1 MELISKNLNIDF
13 IGTRYVWAAISLLVI
28 AVSIYTWFDKG
39 EEKFSVDFVGGT
51 DIVVHFE
58 NPIKIGQVR
67 AAIKEAGITGAT
79 VQSFE
84 HGKSDFSIRLKA
96 DKNSETGE
104 IIREALSGISG
115 NTATWLK
122 EDYVGPI
129 IGEQIRDDGLKAMA
143 FALVCI
149 LLYISFRF
157 EWRFAVGAVAALVH
171 DVIVM
176 TGLFILSGGEISAA
190 VLAAILTVIGYSIN
204 DTIIIYDRVRE
215 NLTEAYK
222 GEDKKRQS
230 SDARQLSKMTLSQI
244 LNLSINQ
251 TMSRTILTTMTTLLV
266 VLALW
271 LLGGGA
277 VKDLA
282 FALVI
287 GLIAGTY
294 STVFI
299 ACPVVMLFEPK
310 KVRNERVAA

>member
-1 MELISKNLNIDF
+1 MELISKNTKFDF
-13 IGTRYVWAAISLLVI
+13 MGTKYFWAAISLLII

-39 EEKFSVDFVGGT
+39 MGKYSIDFVGGT

-58 NPIKIGQVR
+58 NFIEIDQVR
-67 AAIKEAGITGAT
+67 TTLEKGGIEGAT

-84 HGKSDFSIRLKA
+84 HGKGDFSIRLKA
-96 DKNSETGE
+96 EKGSEAGKR
-104 IIREALSGISG
+104 IRELLSEIEG
-115 NTATWLK
+115 NSVSLLK
-122 EDYVGPI
+122 EDFVGPI
-129 IGEQIRDDGLKAMA
+129 IGEQIREDGIKAMI
-143 FALVCI
+143 LSMICI
-149 LLYISFRF
+149 LLYVSFRF
-157 EWRFAVGAVAALVH
+157 EWRFAIGAVVALIH

-176 TGLFILSGGEISAA
+176 GGLFILSGGEVGAA
-190 VLAAILTVIGYSIN
+190 LLAAALTIIGYSIN

-215 NLTEAYK
+215 NLTWAYK

-230 SDARQLSKMTLSQI
+230 TEKKQLSEMSLSQI
-244 LNLSINQ
+244 INLSINQ
-251 TMSRTILTTMTTLLV
+251 TLSRTILTSLTTMLV

-277 VKDLA
+277 VRDLA

-310 KVRNERVAA
+310 KARNERVAA